1 MLKPKSDS
9 SPREVFIRGIQKN
22 PAAALLPWSSTA
34 VDVRRLVAETAK
46 VPSELLHITV
56 GGRTLTDEVASEIIN
71 GSILHYTV
79 KGSGGMRGGD
89 DGGMRL

>member
-9 SPREVFIRGIQKN
+9 SPREVFIRGSET
-22 PAAALLPWSSTA
+22 AAALLPWSSTA

-56 GGRTLTDEVASEIIN
+56 GGRTLTDEVASEIIS